1 MKLTIAQINLF
12 KGVLAYTGETEINP
26 EGNEIPTGR
35 KLMGE
40 EMSQRRHFKKNI
52 SEVLEKY
59 NEKFQE
65 VVKDHNKL
73 VGDKK
78 ELLKDKLKKEEKDKK
93 KLNEK
98 IEEELRKDKD
108 VLDSLQKVKP
118 EVKKL
123 DEVKYEIEITDKTK
137 EVIKKYFSAYET
149 TVGGWE
155 EKAEDEV
162 IEIQELLA

>member
-1 MKLTIAQINLF
+1 MKLTISQINIF
-12 KGVLAYTGETEINP
+12 KGVLAYTGEVEVDP
-26 EGNEIPTGR
+26 KGNEIPTGR

-40 EMSQRRHFKKNI
+40 EMSQRRHFKKNTE
-52 SEVLEKY
+52 EVLEEY
-59 NEKFQE
+59 NKKFQKTVE
-65 VVKDHNKL
+65 KHNKL
-73 VGDKK
+73 VEDKK
-78 ELLKDKLKKEEKDKK
+78 KLLKDKLKNEEKDKT
-93 KLNEK
+93 KLDEK

-162 IEIQELLA
+162 IEIQELLK